1 MNQTKRGY
9 YDIDTNVE
17 GVPATW
23 NVEELFYL
31 QDLQQRKMYLT
42 DNIYQEHVDDL
53 IRHILQINREDAG
66 IPVEERRPILLY
78 CSSCGGSVDVGFELI
93 DIIQNSITP
102 VYTIN
107 LGYQYSMGLL
117 IGIAGH
123 KRFATSNAKFLLHDG
138 SSFLWDSGAKIQ
150 DQAEFQKKLN
160 IRIKQ
165 YVLDRTNISSK
176 TYDKNFRKEWYMFAD
191 EAKELGLTDYIVGV
205 DCSIEEIV

>member
-42 DNIYQEHVDDL
+42 ENIYQEHVDDL